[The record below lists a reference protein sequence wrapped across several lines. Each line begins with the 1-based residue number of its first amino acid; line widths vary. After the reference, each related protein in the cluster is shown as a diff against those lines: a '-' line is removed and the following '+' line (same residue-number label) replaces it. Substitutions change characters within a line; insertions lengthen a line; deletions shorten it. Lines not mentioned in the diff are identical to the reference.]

1 MTVKIKQVITMNEN
15 NEIEKKDM
23 TKANIMLAVVFG
35 LIALSIAT
43 MPFFYIKN
51 AVL

>member
-1 MTVKIKQVITMNEN
+1 MNEN
-15 NEIEKKDM
+15 NEVEKKDM
-23 TKANIMLAVVFG
+23 AKANLIVAAVFV
-35 LIALSIAT
+35 LIALSIAS

>member
-1 MTVKIKQVITMNEN
+1 MNEN
-15 NEIEKKDM
+15 DEVEKKDM
-23 TKANIMLAVVFG
+23 AKANIILAAVFI
-35 LIALSIAT
+35 LIALSIGS